1 MRSLYLACLA
11 VGVFAVMT
19 RWTVAQRPEDRDDRA
34 RQPTRQELD
43 EREALKLFTKA
54 LLQKSEHRYLQAIHT
69 LEEARQL
76 DSKSAAIER
85 ALAGLHQLLDHQD
98 EALRCYARTVELDP
112 GDGETWYHYAQLL
125 RLKNKLSEAVDAL
138 AHGAK
143 APSLTDR
150 AAVRFTIF
158 MEQGDVYEE
167 LKEPA
172 KAADAFDQAWKI
184 LERPDPLLLEG
195 AIEPDQ
201 VLPRSSELLE
211 RIGRNAAAAKQFER
225 AIAAFR
231 QAEKV
236 DPESKPRLCLNLSE
250 VYLARQDYQSALT
263 AVNTYLLTKPA
274 GIEAYERKV
283 KILRKLN
290 LEIPAVL
297 ANDLA
302 KDQNNLPLHLLYAR
316 ELAAANKE
324 EDAASEYLALAAK
337 SPEPDV
343 YRGLFALYAGQT
355 KGGERLLDDLDR
367 TLRKAAPKNEK
378 DDTPGDPFKAA
389 QARAMMAALRED
401 AKAVKAVL
409 EAAKP
414 KIGTGELALQTRMSL
429 ALLADHTKQLD
440 QAERLYRSCLEGAGL
455 GFRRDEQEV
464 YYGLLRVLWRQRKHQ
479 EIIDLCEQGLKQ
491 GRRVNRV
498 LFYTDMARALGQL
511 GKIDEALKQADKAVE
526 VAGALEDVYARR
538 LRAMFLADL
547 GRYDE
552 AVADCERLL
561 KDYKEREDVRE
572 IRSTLS
578 AIYSLAKNNTKAE
591 EQLQILIETD
601 PNDATAHNDL
611 GYLWADQGKN
621 LTQAEKLIRRA
632 LELDHRQRT
641 TSKLLDDEEEDN
653 AAYVDSLAWVLFR
666 QGKLQ
671 SALAQLERAVKLP
684 TGEDDP
690 VVWDHLGDVYC
701 RLDQKGKARTAY
713 KKAVELYDAGRRRKT
728 DDRYKEVKEKLKLL
742 QSP

>member
-1 MRSLYLACLA
+1 MSCLVFGILA
-11 VGVFAVMT
+11 VTARFT
-19 RWTVAQRPEDRDDRA
+19 LAQPPEDRDDRA

-43 EREALKLFTKA
+43 EREALKLYTKA
-54 LLQKSEHRYLQAIHT
+54 LLQKSEHRYLQAIHS
-69 LEEARQL
+69 LEDAQKL
-76 DSKSAAIER
+76 DPKSAAIQR
-85 ALAGLHQLLDHQD
+85 ALGGLHQLLDHQD
-98 EALRCYARTVELDP
+98 ESLRCYAKAVELDP
-112 GDGETWYHYAQLL
+112 VDGETWYHYAQVL
-125 RLKNKLSEAVDAL
+125 RLKNKLTEATEAL
-138 AHGAK
+138 TRGAK
-143 APSLTDR
+143 APSLSDR

-158 MEQGDVYEE
+158 MEQGDIYEE

-184 LERPDPLLLEG
+184 LEKPDPLLLEA

-211 RIGRNAAAAKQFER
+211 RIGRNAAAAKQDER

-236 DPESKPRLCLNLSE
+236 DPDSKPRLCLNLSD
-250 VYLARQDYQSALT
+250 VYFARQDYQSALT
-263 AVNTYLLTKPA
+263 AVNTYLQGRPA

-290 LEIPAVL
+290 ADIPAAL
-297 ANDLA
+297 AGDIA
-302 KDQNNLPLHLLYAR
+302 KDDNNLPLHLLYAR
-316 ELAAANKE
+316 ELVAAGKQE
-324 EDAASEYLALAAK
+324 EAESEYLSLAAK

-343 YRGLFALYAGQT
+343 YRGLFAVFAKQPQ
-355 KGGERLLDDLDR
+355 GGDLLLDNLDR

-378 DDTPGDPFKAA
+378 DETPGDPLKAA
-389 QARAMMAALRED
+389 QARAMMAALRDD
-401 AKAVKAVL
+401 AQAVKVVL
-409 EAAKP
+409 EAAGP
-414 KIGTGELALQTRMSL
+414 KIGTGELLPQTRLAL
-429 ALLADHTKQLD
+429 ALLADHTRQLD
-440 QAERLYRSCLEGAGL
+440 QAERLYRSCLDGAGI

-479 EIIDLCEQGLKQ
+479 EIIDLCQQGLKQ

-511 GKIDEALKQADKAVE
+511 GKMDEALKQADKAVE
-526 VAGALEDVYARR
+526 FAGAREDVYARR

-547 GRYDE
+547 QRYDE
-552 AVADCERLL
+552 AITDCERLL
-561 KDYKEREDVRE
+561 KDYKERDDVRE

-578 AIYSLAKNNTKAE
+578 VIYSQAKNYPKAE

-621 LTQAEKLIRRA
+621 LTEAEKLVRRA

-641 TSKLLDDEEEDN
+641 TGKVLEDEDEDN
-653 AAYVDSLAWVLFR
+653 AAYVDSLGWVLLR

-690 VVWDHLGDVYC
+690 VVWDHLGDVYS
-701 RLDQKGKARTAY
+701 RLDQKDKARTAY

-728 DDRYKEVKEKLKLL
+728 DDRYKEVKEKIKLL
-742 QSP
+742 EAP

>member
-1 MRSLYLACLA
+1 MLWLSVGILA
-11 VGVFAVMT
+11 VTTRCAFA
-19 RWTVAQRPEDRDDRA
+19 QQPEDRDDRA

-43 EREALKLFTKA
+43 EREALKLFTRA

-69 LEEARQL
+69 LEDARKL
-76 DSKSAAIER
+76 DPKSAAIER
-85 ALAGLHQLLDHQD
+85 ALGGLHQLLDHQD
-98 EALRCYARTVELDP
+98 ESLRCYARAVELDP

-125 RLKNKLSEAVDAL
+125 RLKNKLSDAVDAL
-138 AHGAK
+138 ARGAK
-143 APSLTDR
+143 APSLADR

-158 MEQGDVYEE
+158 MEQGDVDEE
-167 LKEPA
+167 LKDPA
-172 KAADAFDQAWKI
+172 KAADAFDQAWRI
-184 LERPDPLLLEG
+184 LEKPDPLLLEG

-201 VLPRSSELLE
+201 VLPKSSELLE

-225 AIAAFR
+225 AIAAYR

-250 VYLARQDYQSALT
+250 VYLAKQDYQSALT
-263 AVNTYLLTKPA
+263 AVNTYLQGKPA

-290 LEIPAVL
+290 ADIPAAL
-297 ANDLA
+297 ADDVA
-302 KDQNNLPLHLLYAR
+302 KDENNLPLRLLYAR
-316 ELAAANKE
+316 ELVAAGKG
-324 EDAASEYLALAAK
+324 EDAESEYLALAAK

-367 TLRKAAPKNEK
+367 TLLKAAPKNEK
-378 DDTPGDPFKAA
+378 DDAPGDPFKAA

-401 AKAVKAVL
+401 ARAVKVVL
-409 EAAKP
+409 EAARP

-440 QAERLYRSCLEGAGL
+440 QAERLYRSCLEGAGI

-526 VAGALEDVYARR
+526 VAGAREDVYARR

-547 GRYDE
+547 QRYDE
-552 AVADCERLL
+552 AIADCQRLL

-578 AIYSLAKNNTKAE
+578 AIYSLAKNHTKAE

-621 LTQAEKLIRRA
+621 LVDAEKLIRRA
-632 LELDHRQRT
+632 LELDHQQRT
-641 TSKLLDDEEEDN
+641 TGRVLDDEDEDN
-653 AAYVDSLAWVLFR
+653 AAYVDSLGWVLFR
-666 QGKLQ
+666 QGKLK
-671 SALAQLERAVKLP
+671 SAQAQLERAVKLP

-701 RLDQKGKARTAY
+701 RLDQKDKARTAY
-713 KKAVELYDAGRRRKT
+713 RKAVELYDAGRRRKA

-742 QSP
+742 ASP